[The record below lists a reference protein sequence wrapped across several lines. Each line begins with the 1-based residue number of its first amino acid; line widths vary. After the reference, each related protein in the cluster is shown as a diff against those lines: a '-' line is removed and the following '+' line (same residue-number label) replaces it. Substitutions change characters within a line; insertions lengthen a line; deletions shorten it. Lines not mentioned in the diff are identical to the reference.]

1 MNNKL
6 FRLLY
11 IDLDTPTSS
20 LCYMVLLETFPT
32 SFLGEVW
39 AKSFFFFSGLTAGPT
54 YRPPV
59 RHSNPDTPLPGVRNF
74 GESIESR
81 GIERDCQM

>member
-6 FRLLY
+6 FRVLY

-39 AKSFFFFSGLTAGPT
+39 ATSFFFFQA
-54 YRPPV
+54 
-59 RHSNPDTPLPGVRNF
+59 
-74 GESIESR
+74 
-81 GIERDCQM
+81 